1 MVLCVFLHL
10 PSSLVGLVQQDTVI
24 DAGKYDGALGIVA
37 AIAAVKALKMEGKL
51 QQFPRPIEVGSAQ
64 LCLHS
69 RNGVMSCSFL
79 CFWLIEDGTWKLT
92 VSVESRLLRSVM
104 RREFDSRR
112 HSLEAVLLQELLSLS
127 T

>member
-1 MVLCVFLHL
+1 MCVYMHI

-64 LCLHS
+64 LCLRS
-69 RNGVMSCSFL
+69 RNGVLSCSFL
-79 CFWLIEDGTWKLT
+79 CFWIIEDGN
-92 VSVESRLLRSVM
+92 
-104 RREFDSRR
+104 
-112 HSLEAVLLQELLSLS
+112 
-127 T
+127 